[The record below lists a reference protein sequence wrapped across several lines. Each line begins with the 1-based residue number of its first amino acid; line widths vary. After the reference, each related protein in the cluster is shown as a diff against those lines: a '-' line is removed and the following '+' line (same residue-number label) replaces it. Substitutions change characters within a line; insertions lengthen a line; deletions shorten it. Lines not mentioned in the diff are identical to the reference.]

1 MIGIIDYGLGNLSSV
16 LNAFDSINC
25 PAEIFNNPKNIK
37 KYKHLVLPGVG
48 SFEAGIKALKTKS
61 WPEAIYEHI
70 ELKKPLLGICLGMQL
85 FFSRGEEYGV
95 HEGLGLIKGV
105 VKKIHLK
112 NNLKLPHVGWNNLL
126 NMKSH
131 PLLKGIKDNI
141 DFYFVHSHACH
152 PEDKDSILAECNYGD
167 TFAACVSKKN
177 IFGTQFHPEK
187 SAPSG
192 IILLKNFY
200 NWQGT

>member
-25 PAEIFNNPKNIK
+25 PAEIFDNPKNIK
-37 KYKHLVLPGVG
+37 KYNHLVLPGVG
-48 SFEAGIKALKTKS
+48 SFEAGIKALKTKN
-61 WPEAIYEHI
+61 WPEAIYEHT

-105 VKKIHLK
+105 VKKMQLK
-112 NNLKLPHVGWNNLL
+112 NHLKLPHVGWNNLV

-131 PLLKGIKDNI
+131 SLLKGINDNI
-141 DFYFVHSHACH
+141 DFYFVHSHVCY
-152 PEDKDSILAECNYGD
+152 PENSDSILAECNYGG
-167 TFAACVSKKN
+167 TFTACVSKKN

-200 NWQGT
+200 NWQGS

>member
-1 MIGIIDYGLGNLSSV
+1 MIGIIDYGLGNLTSV

-25 PAEIFNNPKNIK
+25 RANIFDNPKNIK
-37 KYKHLVLPGVG
+37 KYSHLVLPGVG
-48 SFEAGIKALKTKS
+48 SFEAGIKALKEKN
-61 WPEAIYEHI
+61 WPEAIYEHT
-70 ELKKPLLGICLGMQL
+70 EHKKPLLGICLGMQL

-105 VKKIHLK
+105 VKKIQIK
-112 NNLKLPHVGWNNLL
+112 NNLKLPHVGWNNLV

-131 PLLKGIKDNI
+131 PLLKGIEENI
-141 DFYFVHSHACH
+141 DFYFVHSHVCY
-152 PEDKDSILAECNYGD
+152 PENNDSVLAECNYGD
-167 TFAACVSKKN
+167 TFVACVSKKN

-200 NWQGT
+200 NWQGS